1 MSGRLGK
8 VEAGNGSFTTLYA
21 VPSGASVT
29 TANVLV
35 TNTNSTT
42 AKITI
47 AISTSTTPSSTDYIS
62 YNFDIPPYGV
72 LERTALVLS
81 TGEIILVSS
90 NSAGMICRAHGY
102 QKGG

>member
-21 VPSGASVT
+21 VPAGADVAT
-29 TANVLV
+29 VNVLV
-35 TNTNSTT
+35 ANTNTTT

-47 AISTSTTPSSTDYIS
+47 AISTSTTPAAQDFIS
-62 YNFDIPPYGV
+62 YNYDVPGNGI

-81 TGEIILVSS
+81 PGEIILVSS
-90 NSAGMICRAHGY
+90 NNAGMICRAHGY

>member
-21 VPSGASVT
+21 VPSSADVAT
-29 TANVLV
+29 CNVLV
-35 TNTNSTT
+35 SNTNTTS

-47 AISTSTTPSSTDYIS
+47 AISTSTTPAATDYIS
-62 YNFDIPPYGV
+62 YNYDIPPNGV

-81 TGEIILVSS
+81 PGEIVLVSS

>member
-21 VPSGASVT
+21 VPAGAALATV
-29 TANVLV
+29 NILV
-35 TNTNSTT
+35 TNTNNVNRH
-42 AKITI
+42 ITI
-47 AISTSTTPSSTDYIS
+47 AISTTTTPGSADFIS

-72 LERTALVLS
+72 VERTALVLS
-81 TGEIILVSS
+81 PGEVVLVSS
-90 NSAGMICRAHGY
+90 NGAGMICRAHGY